1 MACGH
6 LFEVCGPVAWGDQ
19 LIMCGLEPSTETVWP
34 GAINLKCVAWGH
46 LFEVCG
52 LGPST
57 YQVCGLGPSKHDLL
71 KLK

>member
-1 MACGH
+1 MA
-6 LFEVCGPVAWGDQ
+6 
-19 LIMCGLEPSTETVWP
+19 
-34 GAINLKCVAWGH
+34 GAISLKCVAWGH

-57 YQVCGLGPSKHDLL
+57 WAYQVCGCGPRPSKHDLF